1 MKISNDSVLTWN
13 QNVQKNQTTESG
25 FDDWLKTPTKQNS
38 GDEFYWQHQSQL
50 QQSCLKFEN
59 HSEHVQHEETSLKT
73 SEIDNVI
80 ATLYSAPNNVDAP
93 MQSTMDHSKPSALHL
108 PRLQSTEFMR
118 TIAALEQNC
127 SQTLAPEPNSY
138 SGRSAPDKSTSE
150 QPNSVDYTTHNTGQF
165 KNYHLYI
172 QNDQVE
178 LSLHAEDLNK
188 EEQLE
193 LKQMIKLNLKNKG
206 LSLKQLLINGVQHD

>member
-1 MKISNDSVLTWN
+1 MKISNDSLLTWN
-13 QNVQKNQTTESG
+13 QNAQKNQTNQSDFG
-25 FDDWLKTPTKQNS
+25 DWLKTPTKQNS

-59 HSEHVQHEETSLKT
+59 HSKQVQQGETSLKT

-80 ATLYSAPNNVDAP
+80 TAPYSTPDNVDVP
-93 MQSTMDHSKPSALHL
+93 MQSNTNNSKAPPLNRL
-108 PRLQSTEFMR
+108 KLQSTEFMR
-118 TIAALEQNC
+118 TIAALDQNG
-127 SQTLAPEPNSY
+127 SQTPVPEPYSY
-138 SGRSAPDKSTSE
+138 SSKSAPDKSISE

>member
-1 MKISNDSVLTWN
+1 MKISNDSALILN
-13 QNVQKNQTTESG
+13 QNVQKNQTTKSD

-59 HSEHVQHEETSLKT
+59 HSKQVQQGETSLQT

-80 ATLYSAPNNVDAP
+80 TAPYSTPDNVDVP
-93 MQSTMDHSKPSALHL
+93 MQSNTNNSKAPPLNRL
-108 PRLQSTEFMR
+108 KLQSTEFMR
-118 TIAALEQNC
+118 TIAALDQNC
-127 SQTLAPEPNSY
+127 SQTPVPEPYSY
-138 SGRSAPDKSTSE
+138 SSRSAPDKSTSE